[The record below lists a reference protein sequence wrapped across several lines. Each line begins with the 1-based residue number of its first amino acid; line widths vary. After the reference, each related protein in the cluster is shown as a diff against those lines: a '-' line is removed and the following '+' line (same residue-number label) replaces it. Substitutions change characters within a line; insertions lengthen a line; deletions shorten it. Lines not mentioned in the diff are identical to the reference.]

1 MILNIHI
8 DDGDARE
15 YIRGLIPTAD
25 YMPLGAQYPV
35 FTLPQVELVCPDG
48 VGARFTNESDETV
61 YEYHDLPVK
70 HAANALQE
78 ALRRGD
84 CGDYFEKHIKPWAEM
99 RTPQP
104 ER

>member
-1 MILNIHI
+1 MIVNIQI
-8 DDGDARE
+8 DDAEARRF
-15 YIRGLIPTAD
+15 ILGLIPTNTYTPRGFQNAE
-25 YMPLGAQYPV
+25 
-35 FTLPQVELVCPDG
+35 FTLPQVEILYSHG

-61 YEYHDLPVK
+61 YEYPDLPVK
-70 HAANALQE
+70 HAANALLE
-78 ALRRGD
+78 GLRRGD